1 MKLDKSLAF
10 QVVNT
15 IKDTCG
21 QDINFI
27 DKQGMIFASTNADR
41 IGTFH
46 AIGHKAAQ
54 TEQTIEVFSDDD
66 FPGTQKGINMPLY
79 YHGSFL
85 AVIGITGEPDQ
96 VRQYVHLADRITH
109 LLIREKELNRLSRSL
124 EDKKHFVIDA
134 LIRNEIA
141 DPDYLDTCL
150 SDLQVNPETKKRLL
164 IIQFQSSPDGHNN
177 SSSLEQKI
185 IGLFGTLGITLYT
198 FYYPNEYL
206 AVLENSGK
214 AALYQILADF
224 TADCGALLSI
234 AVGKKCQLFQLSLSY
249 QSALTALKYCRSSE
263 NGIAFFDDMTL
274 EILLSSI
281 SEQEK
286 NAYLQKTI
294 SALSDEERNL
304 LQTYFEA
311 NMSLLGTSQKLFL
324 HKNTVQYKLNHIY
337 QKCGLNPR
345 VFKDAVLLYLALQL

>member
-27 DKQGMIFASTNADR
+27 DKQGIIFASTNSDR

-46 AIGHKAAQ
+46 AVGHKAAQ

-85 AVIGITGEPDQ
+85 AVIGITGEPDL

-109 LLIREKELNRLSRSL
+109 LLIRERELNRLSRSL
-124 EDKKHFVIDA
+124 DDKKHFVIDA
-134 LIRNEIA
+134 LIRNEIT
-141 DPDYLDTCL
+141 DPDYLNSCL
-150 SDLQVNPETKKRLL
+150 LDLQVNSKTKKRLL
-164 IIQFQSSPDGHNN
+164 IIQSAADNSIS

-185 IGLFGTLGITLYT
+185 IGFFSTIGITLYT
-198 FYYPNEYL
+198 FYYPNEYI
-206 AVLENSGK
+206 AVVESSGK
-214 AALYQILADF
+214 AALYQTLADF
-224 TADCGALLSI
+224 SAGCEAPLSI

-249 QSALTALKYCRSSE
+249 HSALTALKYSQSAE
-263 NGIAFFDDMTL
+263 NGITFFDDMTL

-286 NAYLQKTI
+286 EAYLQKTI
-294 SALSDEERNL
+294 FSLSDEERIF
-304 LQTYFEA
+304 LQAYFEED
-311 NMSLLGTSQKLFL
+311 MSLLGTSQKLFL

>member
-1 MKLDKSLAF
+1 MITAF
-10 QVVNT
+10 FRTVL
-15 IKDTCG
+15 
-21 QDINFI
+21 
-27 DKQGMIFASTNADR
+27 
-41 IGTFH
+41 
-46 AIGHKAAQ
+46 
-54 TEQTIEVFSDDD
+54 
-66 FPGTQKGINMPLY
+66 LY
-79 YHGSFL
+79 
-85 AVIGITGEPDQ
+85 A
-96 VRQYVHLADRITH
+96 
-109 LLIREKELNRLSRSL
+109 LLILGLRLTGKRQIGQL
-124 EDKKHFVIDA
+124 EPIEFV
-134 LIRNEIA
+134 LMM
-141 DPDYLDTCL
+141 LL
-150 SDLQVNPETKKRLL
+150 SDLASVPMQDFGLPLLQGIVPIATLLAFSTLLSGVSLLSIRFRSLICGEPTLIVRDGILQQSAMKRSRLTL
-164 IIQFQSSPDGHNN
+164 DEVLEELRVQGV
-177 SSSLEQKI
+177 SSLADVK
-185 IGLFGTLGITLYT
+185 Y
-198 FYYPNEYL
+198 

-224 TADCGALLSI
+224 TANCGALLSI

>member
-1 MKLDKSLAF
+1 MITAFVRTIILYFLIVVGMRLMGKRQIGELEPSELVLTMMISDLAAVPMQDFGIPLLSGLLPILTLLALSLLLSQLSLRSLRLRAL
-10 QVVNT
+10 
-15 IKDTCG
+15 ICG
-21 QDINFI
+21 
-27 DKQGMIFASTNADR
+27 TP
-41 IGTFH
+41 T
-46 AIGHKAAQ
+46 
-54 TEQTIEVFSDDD
+54 V
-66 FPGTQKGINMPLY
+66 
-79 YHGSFL
+79 
-85 AVIGITGEPDQ
+85 
-96 VRQYVHLADRITH
+96 
-109 LLIREKELNRLSRSL
+109 LIRGGKLQQDAMRKNRFTIDELMEELREQGVTRI
-124 EDKKHFVIDA
+124 EDVK
-134 LIRNEIA
+134 
-141 DPDYLDTCL
+141 Y
-150 SDLQVNPETKKRLL
+150 
-164 IIQFQSSPDGHNN
+164 
-177 SSSLEQKI
+177 
-185 IGLFGTLGITLYT
+185 
-198 FYYPNEYL
+198 

-224 TADCGALLSI
+224 TANCGALLSI

-294 SALSDEERNL
+294 SALSDEEKNL

>member
-1 MKLDKSLAF
+1 
-10 QVVNT
+10 
-15 IKDTCG
+15 
-21 QDINFI
+21 
-27 DKQGMIFASTNADR
+27 
-41 IGTFH
+41 
-46 AIGHKAAQ
+46 
-54 TEQTIEVFSDDD
+54 
-66 FPGTQKGINMPLY
+66 
-79 YHGSFL
+79 
-85 AVIGITGEPDQ
+85 
-96 VRQYVHLADRITH
+96 
-109 LLIREKELNRLSRSL
+109 
-124 EDKKHFVIDA
+124 
-134 LIRNEIA
+134 
-141 DPDYLDTCL
+141 
-150 SDLQVNPETKKRLL
+150 
-164 IIQFQSSPDGHNN
+164 
-177 SSSLEQKI
+177 
-185 IGLFGTLGITLYT
+185 
-198 FYYPNEYL
+198 
-206 AVLENSGK
+206 VLENSGK

>member
-1 MKLDKSLAF
+1 MIEITETDALSRVAAYCSTAEHCRAEVTEKLQRWGIPYDA
-10 QVVNT
+10 
-15 IKDTCG
+15 I
-21 QDINFI
+21 
-27 DKQGMIFASTNADR
+27 DR
-41 IGTFH
+41 I
-46 AIGHKAAQ
+46 I
-54 TEQTIEVFSDDD
+54 
-66 FPGTQKGINMPLY
+66 
-79 YHGSFL
+79 
-85 AVIGITGEPDQ
+85 
-96 VRQYVHLADRITH
+96 
-109 LLIREKELNRLSRSL
+109 NRLEQEKYIDEERFCRAFIH
-124 EDKKHFVIDA
+124 DKYRFAKWGKIKIGQA
-134 LIRNEIA
+134 LQLKKIPQSVFYRYLNEI
-141 DPDYLDTCL
+141 DED
-150 SDLQVNPETKKRLL
+150 
-164 IIQFQSSPDGHNN
+164 
-177 SSSLEQKI
+177 
-185 IGLFGTLGITLYT
+185 
-198 FYYPNEYL
+198 EYL

-224 TADCGALLSI
+224 TADCGSLLSI

>member
-150 SDLQVNPETKKRLL
+150 SDLQVNPGTKKRLL
-164 IIQFQSSPDGHNN
+164 IIQSSPDGHNN

-214 AALYQILADF
+214 AALYQTVDL
-224 TADCGALLSI
+224 CSPL
-234 AVGKKCQLFQLSLSY
+234 
-249 QSALTALKYCRSSE
+249 QS
-263 NGIAFFDDMTL
+263 
-274 EILLSSI
+274 
-281 SEQEK
+281 
-286 NAYLQKTI
+286 
-294 SALSDEERNL
+294 ERNVS
-304 LQTYFEA
+304 F
-311 NMSLLGTSQKLFL
+311 SSFLFL
-324 HKNTVQYKLNHIY
+324 TSLHSL
-337 QKCGLNPR
+337 R
-345 VFKDAVLLYLALQL
+345 